1 MKLMKTNKDE
11 YLIEVSEEQPIMAW
25 DIMNNFSLSTTT
37 KTAFYLH
44 SVASFSNNSFID
56 SAL

>member
-1 MKLMKTNKDE
+1 MKLMKTNKDK

-37 KTAFYLH
+37 KTAVYLH
-44 SVASFSNNSFID
+44 SVA
-56 SAL
+56 